1 MEEDILTIDKVFH
14 IRCPREDLLLAL
26 QAADAVVPNNSAN
39 PIVNNL
45 KLNAESDHLEVSA
58 TDTQVGLRAL
68 VRRMEID
75 APGQVIIPA
84 RQLVSI
90 LKESS
95 SVDVQMFLAS
105 EEGQQHLQ
113 ITLSDGSYNL
123 PIIASDTFP
132 SISHFPD
139 NGAVLHIPSTTLDK
153 MIKQT
158 SFAVDRDR
166 TSAVLSGVYLA
177 ARDGEFILAATDGKV
192 LAESVDKNDQYGAD
206 EELQAII
213 PAVTIN
219 HISRILSSNAQSDVD
234 VSVQKKLIFVRST
247 IGGGEGGSGSIQIE
261 LSSRLVEGSY
271 PAYRNAIAANSVSQ
285 VTFKTKDLLSG
296 VRRTALMTSAASRG
310 IVVQLQSNE
319 AVLSNL
325 NHTAGSARIPI
336 GCQFD
341 GGDERLGLNAAY
353 LSEVLKVINGDQV
366 TIELNGPGKGL
377 IIRNQDSCFL
387 IMPITLPN

>member
-1 MEEDILTIDKVFH
+1 MEEINALDKVFH
-14 IRCPREDLLLAL
+14 IRCPREDLLVAL
-26 QAADAVVPNNSAN
+26 QAADAVVPSNNAN

-45 KLNAESDHLEVSA
+45 KLVADEGLLEVLA
-58 TDTQVGLRAL
+58 TDTQVGLRAV
-68 VRRMEID
+68 VRRIEING
-75 APGQVIIPA
+75 PGQVIIPA

-95 SVDVQMFLAS
+95 SQDVFMHLDA
-105 EEGQQHLQ
+105 EEGQQRLQ
-113 ITLSDGSYNL
+113 IKLNDGDYNL

-132 SISHFPD
+132 TISQFPQD
-139 NGAVLHIPSTTLDK
+139 KSVLQIPAETLDT

-158 SFAVDRDR
+158 SFAVDKDR

-192 LAESVDKNDQYGAD
+192 LAESVDRKEIYGSH

-213 PAVTIN
+213 PAITIN
-219 HISRILSSNAQSDVD
+219 HMSRLLSANAQNDVD
-234 VSVQKKLIFVRST
+234 LSVQKKLIFIRTS
-247 IGGGEGGSGSIQIE
+247 IGGGEAGRGGVQIE
-261 LSSRLVEGSY
+261 LSSRLVDGSY
-271 PAYRNAIAANSVSQ
+271 PAYRNAIAANCVSK
-285 VTFKTKDLLSG
+285 VSFKTKDLLSG

-310 IVVQLQSNE
+310 IVLNISANE
-319 AVLSNL
+319 TILSNL

-336 GCQFD
+336 SCSFD
-341 GGDERLGLNAAY
+341 GGEERLGLNAAY
-353 LSEVLKVINGDQV
+353 LSEVLKAIGNESV

-377 IIRNQDSCFL
+377 IIRGTSTCFL

>member
-1 MEEDILTIDKVFH
+1 MSEESITIEKVFQ

-26 QAADAVVPNNSAN
+26 QAADAVVPSNNAN

-45 KLNAESDHLEVSA
+45 KLAVDEDHLEVLA
-58 TDTQVGLRAL
+58 TDTQVGLRAV
-68 VRRMEID
+68 VRRIEIN

-90 LKESS
+90 LKESGS
-95 SVDVQMFLAS
+95 TDVHMHLDS
-105 EEGQQHLQ
+105 DEGQQRLQ
-113 ITLSDGSYNL
+113 IKLSDGDYNL

-132 SISHFPD
+132 TISQFPD
-139 NGAVLHIPSTTLDK
+139 DNAVLQLPAAHLDS

-192 LAESVDKNDQYGAD
+192 LAESVDRNEQYGSQD
-206 EELQAII
+206 ELQAII
-213 PAVTIN
+213 PAITIN
-219 HISRILSSNAQSDVD
+219 HMSRLLSSNAQNDVD
-234 VSVQKKLIFVRST
+234 LSVQKKLIFIRTS

-271 PAYRNAIAANSVSQ
+271 PAYRNAIAANCIAKVS
-285 VTFKTKDLLSG
+285 FKTKDLLSG

-310 IVVQLQSNE
+310 IVLQICPTE

-336 GCQFD
+336 KCSFD
-341 GGDERLGLNAAY
+341 GGSERLGLNAAY
-353 LSEVLKVINGDQV
+353 LSEVLKAINGDTV

-377 IIRNQDSCFL
+377 IIRNESSCFL

>member
-1 MEEDILTIDKVFH
+1 MNEEVILLSKSFQ

-45 KLNAESDHLEVSA
+45 KLHAEQDHLEVSA

-68 VRRMEID
+68 VRRIEID
-75 APGQVIIPA
+75 AEGSVIIPA
-84 RQLVSI
+84 RQLVGI
-90 LKESS
+90 LKESAS
-95 SVDVQMFLAS
+95 TDVHMHLSQD
-105 EEGQQHLQ
+105 EGQQHLL
-113 ITLSDGSYNL
+113 IKLSDGDYNL

-139 NGAVLHIPSTTLDK
+139 NGEILQIPAATLER

-158 SFAVDRDR
+158 SFAVDKDR

-192 LAESVDKNDQYGAD
+192 LAESVDVNEKYGST

-219 HISRILSSNAQSDVD
+219 HVNRILSSNAKNNVD
-234 VSVQKKLIFVRST
+234 VSVQKKLIFVRSS

-271 PAYRNAIAANSVSQ
+271 PAYRNAIAVQGLSK

-296 VRRTALMTSAASRG
+296 VRRAALMTSAASRG
-310 IVVQLQSNE
+310 IVVQLNNSE
-319 AVLSNL
+319 AILSNL
-325 NHTAGSARIPI
+325 NHTTGSARIPI
-336 GCQFD
+336 KCTFD
-341 GGDERLGLNAAY
+341 GGEERIGMNAGY
-353 LSEVLKVINGDQV
+353 LSEVLKAMGNETCSIQ
-366 TIELNGPGKGL
+366 LNGPGKGM
-377 IIRNQDSCFL
+377 IIKNDDSCFL

>member
-1 MEEDILTIDKVFH
+1 MNEESLTIERTFQ

-45 KLNAESDHLEVSA
+45 KLQAADHLLEVSA
-58 TDTQVGLRAL
+58 TDTQVGLRAI
-68 VRRMEID
+68 VRRIEID
-75 APGQVIIPA
+75 ADGQVIIPA

-95 SVDVQMFLAS
+95 STDVNMHLMS
-105 EEGQQHLQ
+105 DDGQQFLQ
-113 ITLSDGSYNL
+113 IKLSDGDYNL
-123 PIIASDTFP
+123 PIIASETFP
-132 SISHFPD
+132 TISHFPD
-139 NGAVLHIPSTTLDK
+139 SGTILKVPAQTLEQ
-153 MIKQT
+153 MIKRT

-177 ARDGEFILAATDGKV
+177 ARDGELILAATDGKI
-192 LAESVDKNDQYGAD
+192 LAEAVDKSEQYGGD

-213 PAVTIN
+213 PAITVN
-219 HISRILSSNAQSDVD
+219 HVNRILSSNAKNDVEL
-234 VSVQKKLIFVRST
+234 SVQKKIVFIRST
-247 IGGGEGGSGSIQIE
+247 IGGGDGGSGSIQIE

-271 PAYRNAIAANSVSQ
+271 PAYRNAISTSGQ
-285 VTFKTKDLLSG
+285 SKVTFKTKDLLSG

-310 IVVQLQSNE
+310 IVVQLE
-319 AVLSNL
+319 ASQAILSNL
-325 NHTAGSARIPI
+325 NHTTGSARIPI
-336 GCQFD
+336 NCSFD
-341 GGDERLGLNAAY
+341 GGDERIGMNAGY
-353 LSEVLKVINGDQV
+353 LSEVLKVLGTDDC

-377 IIRNQDSCFL
+377 IIRSDDSCFL